1 MLELLDDP
9 LFQSAVAPFLTALA
23 AGLVLRK
30 GGGLAGGAAFALA
43 VIASV
48 WMIMGLQ
55 FTPLNSTRKL
65 VLAGGGAFVLGM
77 ALELL
82 WRNRDSRWLHALLGL
97 GAAGAALWLLWPR
110 LGRLE
115 GMEAG
120 LTVALSLAYAGLLVP
135 MMNGLNRKPLALSAA
150 SLALGVGTAI
160 SAVIG
165 ASALLGQLG
174 GTIAAAA
181 GGIAVLLLIRG
192 EFRLGSGF
200 ALPMSLLAALIGIS
214 AVVYARLPWFAVAP
228 MVLIPAMAHVPVPAT
243 LSLLP
248 RGLLLLASTMLPAA
262 AAIAIAWYT
271 NGAPGY

>member
-9 LFQSAVAPFLTALA
+9 IFQSAIAPFLIALA
-23 AGLVLRK
+23 VGLVLRT
-30 GGGLAGGAAFALA
+30 GAGLAGGVAFALA
-43 VIASV
+43 VLAAV

-65 VLAGGGAFVLGM
+65 ILAGAGAFVLGM
-77 ALELL
+77 VLESI
-82 WRNRDSRWLHALLGL
+82 WRHRDGRWLQAMLGL
-97 GAAGAALWLLWPR
+97 GAAAAALWLVWPR

-120 LTVALSLAYAGLLVP
+120 LTAVLAAAYAGLLVP
-135 MMNGLNRKPLALSAA
+135 LMNGLQRSPLAQSAA
-150 SLALGVGTAI
+150 ALALGVGTAI

-174 GTIAAAA
+174 GAIAAAA
-181 GGIAVLLLIRG
+181 GAIAVLLVIRG

-214 AVVYARLPWFAVAP
+214 AVVYARLPWFALVP
-228 MVLIPAMAHVPVPAT
+228 LPLIPLMARVPVPA
-243 LSLLP
+243 SLGRIP
-248 RGLLLLASTMLPAA
+248 RGLLLLAATMLPAA
-262 AAIAIAWYT
+262 ATIATAWST
-271 NGAPGY
+271 NGAAGY

>member
-1 MLELLDDP
+1 
-9 LFQSAVAPFLTALA
+9 
-23 AGLVLRK
+23 
-30 GGGLAGGAAFALA
+30 
-43 VIASV
+43 
-48 WMIMGLQ
+48 MGLQ

-77 ALELL
+77 AIELL
-82 WRNRDSRWLHALLGL
+82 WRGRDSRWLKAIMGL

-115 GMEAG
+115 GMEAA
-120 LTVALSLAYAGLLVP
+120 LTIVLGLAYAGLLVP
-135 MMNGLNRKPLALSAA
+135 LMNGLNGKPMAQSAA
-150 SLALGVGTAI
+150 ALALGIGTAI

-165 ASALLGQLG
+165 ASALLGQLAG
-174 GTIAAAA
+174 ALAAAA

-228 MVLIPAMAHVPVPAT
+228 LLLVPVMAHVPVPAT
-243 LSLLP
+243 LSRFP
-248 RGLLLLASTMLPAA
+248 RGLLLLASAMLPAA
-262 AAIAIAWYT
+262 ATIATAWYT